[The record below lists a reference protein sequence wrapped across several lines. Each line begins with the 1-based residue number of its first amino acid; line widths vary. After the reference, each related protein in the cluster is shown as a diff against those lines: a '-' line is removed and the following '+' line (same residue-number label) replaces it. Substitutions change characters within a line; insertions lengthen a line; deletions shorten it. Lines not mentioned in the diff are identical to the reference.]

1 MIVECP
7 ECGQDVSS
15 SAAACPECAYPVATG
30 TPTTPITAHRRQGV
44 GGSAFDVTKQIV
56 GRLLFGGA
64 LMAMGGA
71 WDAPPV
77 ILSGLFVWGTGIPIW
92 IRARRA
98 ERLGGGGEAAR
109 IENRLERRMEEL
121 HDRHVRQIA
130 DMEDQHARH
139 LSEIEE
145 RLDFTERLLTKSRE
159 QIGP

>member
-1 MIVECP
+1 MTSRKR
-7 ECGQDVSS
+7 G
-15 SAAACPECAYPVATG
+15 
-30 TPTTPITAHRRQGV
+30 
-44 GGSAFDVTKQIV
+44 GGSSLDVTKQIV

-71 WDAPPV
+71 FNAPPV
-77 ILSGLFVWGTGIPIW
+77 ILSGVFVWGTNIPIW

-98 ERLGGGGEAAR
+98 ERLGAGGEAAR
-109 IENRLERRMEEL
+109 IESRLERRMEEL

-139 LSEIEE
+139 LAEIDE
-145 RLDFTERLLTKSRE
+145 RLDFTERMLTKGRE